1 MSDVI
6 QLMIPPFVAGMVIL
20 SIHAYLGLHVIARGV
35 IFVDLAFAQV
45 AALGTTVGLLMG
57 VEHGT
62 PLSLVFAFGF
72 TLFGAL
78 IFSFSRMEHS
88 IVPQE
93 AIIGITY
100 VVASAAVILLAGL
113 TAEGAE
119 HIRET
124 LTGTLIWVGWPEIV
138 RMAVVYAG
146 LGAFYY
152 IFRRRLLAASFGR
165 STNERS
171 RRWDFLFYVSFGV
184 AISLSVSVAGVLL
197 VFSLLVIPA
206 VIAFL
211 FTNRFFSALLLAWVT
226 GTVALVLGLVASF
239 VLDIATGPLLVVA
252 YGAILVVAFV
262 VRAVMKADAGETVRL

>member
-1 MSDVI
+1 M
-6 QLMIPPFVAGMVIL
+6 
-20 SIHAYLGLHVIARGV
+20 
-35 IFVDLAFAQV
+35 
-45 AALGTTVGLLMG
+45 
-57 VEHGT
+57 
-62 PLSLVFAFGF
+62 
-72 TLFGAL
+72 
-78 IFSFSRMEHS
+78 
-88 IVPQE
+88 
-93 AIIGITY
+93 
-100 VVASAAVILLAGL
+100 
-113 TAEGAE
+113 
-119 HIRET
+119 
-124 LTGTLIWVGWPEIV
+124 IWVGWPEIV

-239 VLDIATGPLLVVA
+239 VFDIATGPLLVVA

-262 VRAVMKADAGETVRL
+262 VRAVVKADAGETVRL